1 MEAKITK
8 KIERLAKRAKKL
20 TEKIEASKVLY
31 KEKDSVMAE
40 ILEMGIKEFE
50 TTEFKMEVVDQ
61 FAGKNTKFRPAF
73 FSRFELAFSALGQ
86 KGE

>member
-1 MEAKITK
+1 MEDKITK
-8 KIERLAKRAKKL
+8 KIERLVKRAKKL
-20 TEKIEASKVLY
+20 TEKLEASKLLY

-61 FAGKNTKFRPAF
+61 FAGKNTKFKPAAF
-73 FSRFELAFSALGQ
+73 NRFELAFSALGP
-86 KGE
+86 KEE